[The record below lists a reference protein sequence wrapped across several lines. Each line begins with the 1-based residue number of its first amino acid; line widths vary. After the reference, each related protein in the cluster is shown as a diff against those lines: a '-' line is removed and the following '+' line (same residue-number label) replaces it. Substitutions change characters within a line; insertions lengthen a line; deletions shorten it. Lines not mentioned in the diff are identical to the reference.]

1 MSHGMRG
8 GPGGPGCQSMARLT
22 ERERERQPIIPIANL
37 ELQIN
42 VFAQWKKVSKS

>member
-1 MSHGMRG
+1 MPVYGKANR
-8 GPGGPGCQSMARLT
+8 

-42 VFAQWKKVSKS
+42 VFAQWKEVDKSINFH